1 MDPFSPFLST
11 LSNDQKGLKVLMV
24 FHQDG
29 GNTSQEGQIL
39 PISSEDFGHEDSKVH
54 ISGEQLMLSSWS
66 SSLTALLDC
75 HTVVLVSD
83 LRYGF
88 SIVYQFTC
96 PLSFYTPPRLLSSFI
111 LALLIV
117 PSVSG
122 SAEQSSIG
130 TGVEIFQN
138 LIRIRTPPLPVQQVK
153 FGENWWLP
161 AIVYGSAGCP
171 VQRDPG

>member
-1 MDPFSPFLST
+1 M
-11 LSNDQKGLKVLMV
+11 
-24 FHQDG
+24 
-29 GNTSQEGQIL
+29 
-39 PISSEDFGHEDSKVH
+39 
-54 ISGEQLMLSSWS
+54 
-66 SSLTALLDC
+66 ALLDC
-75 HTVVLVSD
+75 HTVVLVS
-83 LRYGF
+83 RYGF
-88 SIVYQFTC
+88 SIVYQFTR

-161 AIVYGSAGCP
+161 TIVYGSAGCP